1 MYDEY
6 SYRILMRLREV
17 KAARFKDLRLIVG
30 NPRMLTLKLRKLMG
44 LGLVDLVDGLY
55 VLTSRGVEVSR
66 ILEDLDKALRGREF
80 KVRNLERIPH
90 YHYVPVIR
98 RYCELLFEFFGDRLV
113 SIMLFGSVAR
123 GDWDANSDIDIL
135 IIADGWEGKPIWDRV
150 REVGRVKARLS
161 ESLEYL
167 DALKA
172 GYHPIIQNYTLSVEE
187 AKRFNRV
194 YLDAL
199 IDGIILYDRD
209 EFLSGILQSLRRRL
223 EDLGSMRITL
233 PNGRFYWVLKRDFKV
248 GEVITFG

>member
-6 SYRILMRLREV
+6 SYRILMGLRGM
-17 KAARFKDLRLIVG
+17 KTARFKDLKLIVG

-44 LGLVDLVDGLY
+44 LGLVELVDGLY
-55 VLTSRGVEVSR
+55 VLTRKGVEVSR
-66 ILEDLDKALRGREF
+66 ILEDLDRALHGCEF
-80 KVRNLERIPH
+80 RVGNLERIPH

-98 RYCELLFEFFGDRLV
+98 RYCELLFDFFGDRLV

-135 IIADGWEGKPIWDRV
+135 VIVEGWEGKPIWDRV
-150 REVGRVKARLS
+150 REVGRVKAKLA

-167 DALKA
+167 EALKA

-199 IDGIILYDRD
+199 MDGIILYDRD
-209 EFLSGILQSLRRRL
+209 GFLSGILQALRRRL
-223 EDLGSMRITL
+223 EELGSMRITL
-233 PNGRFYWVLKRDFKV
+233 PNGRFYWVLKRGFKV
-248 GEVITFG
+248 GEVIEFG